1 MAARLN
7 ILSVLSLILLAVP
20 VWAQQANEQL
30 DSIINALEL
39 KEVVVTAKKS
49 DNLEIQF
56 LIRQLHIGA
65 KTIRRLKTFCARCPE
80 LK

>member
-39 KEVVVTAKKS
+39 KEVVVTAK
-49 DNLEIQF
+49 NRHLEIQF